1 MLSKRVFLRPS
12 ITGAIALAAALTALP
27 AQAQRMSFDGPWSVL
42 ILGDQGSC
50 QGQAYRYGV
59 QIASGQV
66 FSRSSEA
73 DIFGRVTP
81 RGQVQCPP
89 SPRQSG
95 SSRQRAPHTRFR
107 QRILERRLAGTAVRR
122 TLDRGA
128 ARPLLKA

>member
-81 RGQVQCPP
+81 RGQV
-89 SPRQSG
+89 SVRLRQGGQEAVGSGRLTHVSG
-95 SSRQRAPHTRFR
+95 SGYWSGGSPGQQCAGRWIA
-107 QRILERRLAGTAVRR
+107 ERRGY
-122 TLDRGA
+122 
-128 ARPLLKA
+128 

>member
-66 FSRSSEA
+66 FSRSCRRRHLRSRHA
-73 DIFGRVTP
+73 ARAGAVSAFAKAVRKQSAAGASRTFPAGGYWSGGSPGQQCAGRWM
-81 RGQVQCPP
+81 
-89 SPRQSG
+89 
-95 SSRQRAPHTRFR
+95 A
-107 QRILERRLAGTAVRR
+107 ERRVHY
-122 TLDRGA
+122 
-128 ARPLLKA
+128 

>member
-50 QGQAYRYGV
+50 QGQTYRYGV

-66 FSRSSEA
+66 FSRSSDA

-81 RGQVQCPP
+81 RGQVSVRLRQGGQEAVGSGRLTHVSGGGYWSGGSPGQQCAG
-89 SPRQSG
+89 RWM
-95 SSRQRAPHTRFR
+95 A
-107 QRILERRLAGTAVRR
+107 ERRGY
-122 TLDRGA
+122 
-128 ARPLLKA
+128 